1 MQETWIWSKKNQ
13 NIFWLFKIEL
23 LLKNLKLWK
32 PDFLRTMRT
41 GAGGGVSWHKI
52 DFWGPP
58 WFIWSLPIHTHNQGK
73 TLNYKDRTG
82 LSGHYP
88 YTHTI
93 RAKPLTIRTALVYLV
108 ITHTHTHRHTHNQGK
123 NLNYK
128 DRTGPTVHYTHT
140 LVLYVNPSRVLRM
153 VNYLVFWKINTTE
166 LWLMCN
172 TLCYLYTI
180 NMFIFS
186 WNLNLIYP
194 PAAKRFAIKMTCH
207 CHLVNGYLERRFK

>member
-1 MQETWIWSKKNQ
+1 MKT
-13 NIFWLFKIEL
+13 WLFKDYE
-23 LLKNLKLWK
+23 
-32 PDFLRTMRT
+32 D
-41 GAGGGVSWHKI
+41 GAGGGVSWHNS

-93 RAKPLTIRTALVYLV
+93 RANPLIIRTALVQLF
-108 ITHTHTHRHTHNQGK
+108 IT
-123 NLNYK
+123 
-128 DRTGPTVHYTHT
+128 PI

-194 PAAKRFAIKMTCH
+194 PAAKRFAIKITRH
-207 CHLVNGYLERRFK
+207 CHLVNGYLERCFK